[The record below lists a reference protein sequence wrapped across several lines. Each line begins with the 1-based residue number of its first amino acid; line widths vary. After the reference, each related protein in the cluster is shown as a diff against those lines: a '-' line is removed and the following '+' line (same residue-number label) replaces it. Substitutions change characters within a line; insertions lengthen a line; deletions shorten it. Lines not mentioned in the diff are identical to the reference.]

1 MGLAVGFGF
10 GFGLGLGLG
19 LGVWVRGRGK
29 VRLPVPS
36 TSGSVGG
43 AKAGVRRSSAAMG
56 AMSGV
61 WNAEWRGSTSG

>member
-1 MGLAVGFGF
+1 M
-10 GFGLGLGLG
+10 
-19 LGVWVRGRGK
+19 GVWVRGRGK